1 MTLIDFPSKPELLK
15 RLDEVASGW
24 PIHASDGLGQPYG
37 DINGSVANPPEEEVN
52 DLARYKEQRWTAASP
67 AAVVLAEAVG
77 LLEGE
82 RAAQHGDKVSLHRT
96 MAGLF
101 SAYLGCPIKPSEAAM
116 LECLM
121 KAARTKHGLLNKDDF
136 RDGAAYFGIAWEC
149 ADAGC

>member
-1 MTLIDFPSKPELLK
+1 MTLIDFPKAKEAWTKPMTLEDWPWDKELGK
-15 RLDEVASGW
+15 
-24 PIHASDGLGQPYG
+24 PYG
-37 DINGSVANPPEEEVN
+37 DINGSEPVEAV
-52 DLARYKEQRWTAASP
+52 SP

>member
-1 MTLIDFPSKPELLK
+1 MTLIDFPKAKEAWTRPMTLEDWPWDKELGK
-15 RLDEVASGW
+15 
-24 PIHASDGLGQPYG
+24 PYG
-37 DINGSVANPPEEEVN
+37 DINGSEPVEAV
-52 DLARYKEQRWTAASP
+52 SP

>member
-1 MTLIDFPSKPELLK
+1 MTLIDFPNKPEPQK
-15 RLDEVASGW
+15 RLDEVAIGW

-37 DINGSVANPPEEEVN
+37 DINGSEPVEAV
-52 DLARYKEQRWTAASP
+52 SP